1 MGSKS
6 GVLVQNEKQANKAAA
21 KVMRITFIIFT
32 LVYILNVL
40 GIFIV
45 DMKIMTTAYVLGSV
59 LLWLPTVLV
68 NIAKRDGSYV
78 KYALTICAVIF
89 ITICDF
95 NIRLSCSAFI
105 HIRDCHCKSVF
116 FKKDQCHDDDTIG
129 NWCISRTDYL
139 FLVSY
144 SSG

>member
-6 GVLVQNEKQANKAAA
+6 GVLVQNEKQANKAVA

-89 ITICDF
+89 ITIVTSTLGYHAVLLYIYAIAIASLYFSKKINVMTMILSVIGVSAGQIICFWF
-95 NIRLSCSAFI
+95 NI
-105 HIRDCHCKSVF
+105 VF
-116 FKKDQCHDDDTIG
+116 
-129 NWCISRTDYL
+129 
-139 FLVSY
+139 
-144 SSG
+144 

>member
-1 MGSKS
+1 MEGKS
-6 GVLVQNEKQANKAAA
+6 GVLVQNEKQANEAVA

-68 NIAKRDGSYV
+68 NIAKQDGSYV
-78 KYALTICAVIF
+78 KYAHT
-89 ITICDF
+89 
-95 NIRLSCSAFI
+95 
-105 HIRDCHCKSVF
+105 
-116 FKKDQCHDDDTIG
+116 G
-129 NWCISRTDYL
+129 
-139 FLVSY
+139 
-144 SSG
+144 SG

>member
-89 ITICDF
+89 IMVYILLRCWY
-95 NIRLSCSAFI
+95 R
-105 HIRDCHCKSVF
+105 
-116 FKKDQCHDDDTIG
+116 KDRV
-129 NWCISRTDYL
+129 SRR
-139 FLVSY
+139 
-144 SSG
+144 GR